1 MFTSTQSG
9 EGKTFTASNVAIS
22 FALLGKKAIIL
33 GLDIRK
39 PRLAELFE
47 IDDHHH
53 GITPLLTKDHNT
65 WQDIEAQIINSGVNK
80 NLDILMAGPI
90 PPNPAE
96 LIARHSLD
104 DIMAQL
110 REHYDYILIDT
121 APVGLVSDTLQIS
134 RIADATVYLCR
145 ADYTPKS
152 SFDLINALNHDKKMP
167 KMSIVL
173 NGVDLSKKS
182 MATIT
187 ATENTVSTA
196 NMANTALT
204 KVTAVLYTEAM
215 ATITTA
221 TTATRTTIA

>member
-1 MFTSTQSG
+1 
-9 EGKTFTASNVAIS
+9 
-22 FALLGKKAIIL
+22 
-33 GLDIRK
+33 
-39 PRLAELFE
+39 
-47 IDDHHH
+47 
-53 GITPLLTKDHNT
+53 
-65 WQDIEAQIINSGVNK
+65 
-80 NLDILMAGPI
+80 MAGPI

-187 ATENTVSTA
+187 ATESTANTA
-196 NMANTALT
+196 NMANTAHT
-204 KVTAVLYTEAM
+204 RVTAVLYTEAM